1 MDIDCMAPALLWM
14 YLQELDQMRRNQKQ
28 QATTQSATEVR
39 LNRALEDI
47 EKLKDQLGRAKTSS
61 RVIIF

>member
-1 MDIDCMAPALLWM
+1 MDSDCIAPALLWM